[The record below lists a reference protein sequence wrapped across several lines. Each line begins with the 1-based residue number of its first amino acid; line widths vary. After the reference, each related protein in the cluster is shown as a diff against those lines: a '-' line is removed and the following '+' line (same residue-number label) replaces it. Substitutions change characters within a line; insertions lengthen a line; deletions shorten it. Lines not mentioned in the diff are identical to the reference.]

1 MIEYNSRRDS
11 PPNSGSNQGFP
22 LGNITNN
29 SAAQIIRGFQVDPLT
44 GEITENQTRTSKIAR
59 AERFALQSVARPILG
74 KDHRTSKCMA
84 RKAPKQDIQI
94 LKGKTNSKA
103 HYKGLY
109 VCARLWACP
118 VCAAKISER
127 RRMELVG
134 ALASAKAQGLQ
145 VKLLTL
151 TVPHGIGDDV
161 KDILT
166 AIKKAWKATT
176 SNRAGKALRKL
187 LGVKGTIRALE
198 VTYGKNGFHPH
209 LHVLLFLE
217 NHATNEAVEGLF
229 SPLWQHACTKAG
241 LPRPSDMHG
250 CRVDDGSKAAA
261 YASKWGLES
270 EMTKNHTK
278 RGKEGGMTPWDFL
291 RAVLEDR
298 EDAAKYRALFKVYTD
313 AFHGERQ
320 LHWSVGLK
328 ALLEVGEA
336 SDEELA
342 ISDQEDSIVLA
353 TLVTPEWRAIMHAR
367 AQATILDVAEEHPEK
382 LRDLINALY
391 KRHRA
396 YLARKAKAGRQP
408 SGFAFA

>member
-1 MIEYNSRRDS
+1 L
-11 PPNSGSNQGFP
+11 GLP

-29 SAAQIIRGFQVDPLT
+29 SSAQENRGFQVNPQT
-44 GEITENQTRTSKIAR
+44 GEIYETTERNPKLAR
-59 AERFALQSVARPILG
+59 AERFALQATARGILG
-74 KDHRTSKCMA
+74 KDHRTAKCMG
-84 RKAPKQDIQI
+84 RKAPKQEIEI
-94 LKGKTNSKA
+94 LKSKQHGKA

-109 VCARLWACP
+109 VCARLWTCP
-118 VCAAKISER
+118 ICAAKISER

-134 ALASAKAQGLQ
+134 ALASAKAQGLH

-151 TVPHGIGDDV
+151 TVPHGMGDDV
-161 KDILT
+161 NDLL
-166 AIKKAWKATT
+166 AGIKKAWKATT
-176 SNRAGKALRKL
+176 SNRDGKSLRKL
-187 LGVKGTIRALE
+187 LGLKGTIRALE

-217 NHATNEAVEGLF
+217 NEATNLCVESLF
-229 SPLWQHACTKAG
+229 SPLWQKACTKAG

-278 RGKEGGMTPWDFL
+278 RGKAGGMTPWDFL
-291 RAVLEDR
+291 RAVLEDGP
-298 EDAAKYRALFKVYTD
+298 DAAKYRALFKVYTD

-328 ALLEVGEA
+328 DLLEVTAA

-342 ISDQEDSIVLA
+342 ISDQEDSYTLA
-353 TLVTPEWRAIMHAR
+353 RLVTPEWRAIMHAR
-367 AQATILDVAEEHPEK
+367 AQAAVLDVAEDRPEE
-382 LRDLINALY
+382 LPALIAGLY
-391 KRHRA
+391 RRHRA
-396 YLARKAKAGRQP
+396 YLERKRKAE
-408 SGFAFA
+408 